1 MSKKEFV
8 PMKVYLSV
16 EAYELDKR
24 DAEAKLKHIS
34 NGLEWC
40 SNHIDIDKMDRKEF
54 LFDMEKT
61 FSAEVLKQHG
71 DIVKKEIAV
80 DKLYFLLDINVT
92 ELKQIQGQVDNLNVK
107 VGIKDNEYFSIVNE
121 EDYWIMTKDEE
132 QNDKLIKANNL
143 IQAIDMVSKYR
154 KVYPADICRG
164 TSGFLNYDFR
174 RQKYFLNLT

>member
-61 FSAEVLKQHG
+61 FSAEVIKQHG

-80 DKLYFLLDINVT
+80 DKLYFLLDI
-92 ELKQIQGQVDNLNVK
+92 
-107 VGIKDNEYFSIVNE
+107 
-121 EDYWIMTKDEE
+121 
-132 QNDKLIKANNL
+132 
-143 IQAIDMVSKYR
+143 
-154 KVYPADICRG
+154 
-164 TSGFLNYDFR
+164 
-174 RQKYFLNLT
+174 